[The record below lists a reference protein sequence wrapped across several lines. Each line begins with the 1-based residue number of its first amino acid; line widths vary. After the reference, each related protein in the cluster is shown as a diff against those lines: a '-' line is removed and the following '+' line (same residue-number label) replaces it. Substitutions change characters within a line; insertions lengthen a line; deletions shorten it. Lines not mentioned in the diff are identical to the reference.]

1 MVDISAALT
10 SIKTISGIAIA
21 GGKIELT
28 QNVIELQQTLLSLQA
43 ENAELSEANRDLRKK
58 IQELIDLSALSEEFY
73 FDRNA
78 YYKGEG
84 SERDGPFC
92 SRCFDAEGKAIRLTQ
107 NQPKVGTCH
116 NCKNAVRLDG
126 PAVQAVRTTVRRR
139 PDWVNGWRR

>member
-10 SIKTISGIAIA
+10 SIRTISGIAIA

-43 ENAELSEANRDLRKK
+43 ENAELSEANRDLKKK

-84 SERDGPFC
+84 AKRDGPFC

-107 NQPKVGTCH
+107 NMPGTGACH
-116 NCKNAVRLDG
+116 NCKNAVRLTG
-126 PAVQAVRTTVRRR
+126 PVVRTPRKTAGRR
-139 PDWVNGWRR
+139 PDWVSGWRR